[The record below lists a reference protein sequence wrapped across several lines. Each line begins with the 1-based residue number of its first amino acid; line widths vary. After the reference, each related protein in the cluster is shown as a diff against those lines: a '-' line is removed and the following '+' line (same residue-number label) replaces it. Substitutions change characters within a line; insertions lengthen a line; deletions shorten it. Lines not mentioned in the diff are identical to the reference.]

1 MSCTRRSRNKAP
13 GVGVFVVL
21 GFEIFV
27 CVKQFINCDV
37 TLGNAVYALTY
48 LSSTNVFV
56 LAAGMEIFKSS
67 QKAHRKF
74 EHFVKIHRGKAFD
87 LERLV

>member
-1 MSCTRRSRNKAP
+1 M
-13 GVGVFVVL
+13 FVVL

-37 TLGNAVYALTY
+37 TLGNGVYALTY

-56 LAAGMEIFKSS
+56 LAAGMEIFKCS

-74 EHFVKIHRGKAFD
+74 EHFVKILRGKAFD